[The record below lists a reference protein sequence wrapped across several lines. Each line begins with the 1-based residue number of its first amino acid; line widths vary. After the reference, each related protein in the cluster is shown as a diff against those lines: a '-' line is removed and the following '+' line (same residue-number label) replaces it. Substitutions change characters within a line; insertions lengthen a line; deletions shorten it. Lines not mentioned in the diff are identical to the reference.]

1 MFSGPSG
8 LDSPESLWKWT
19 RVTSLAKELDPSR
32 IGAGFSLG
40 FCLKGRLAVCLWV
53 RIRATLESFF
63 ISEHPIMF

>member
-8 LDSPESLWKWT
+8 LDSPESL
-19 RVTSLAKELDPSR
+19 SAKELDHSR

-53 RIRATLESFF
+53 RIRAILESFF